1 MGSRSKL
8 KQRGVSLVGFIF
20 LLAIAAVLGV
30 LALRT
35 VPSVVEYFS
44 IKKAIVHAKQAGSSP
59 TEIRR
64 AFDRQAQAGYITTV
78 SGKDLHIVQ
87 ADGGFEVGF
96 AYEKVIPLVGPASL
110 LLEYEGSTDER
121 VAQRLSSQ

>member
-8 KQRGVSLVGFIF
+8 KQRGISLVGFIF
-20 LLAIAAVLGV
+20 LLALVAALGV
-30 LALRT
+30 IAMRT

-44 IKKAIVHAKQAGSSP
+44 IKKAIVQAKQAGSSP
-59 TEIRR
+59 MEIRR
-64 AFDRQAQAGYITTV
+64 AFDKQAQVGYITTL
-78 SGKDLHIVQ
+78 SGKDLSIVQ
-87 ADGGFEVGF
+87 MDGGYEVGF